1 MTTLLL
7 LTSAPTSRLAW
18 HACELA
24 RTMLNQ
30 QQDLLVFFYQDAVQ
44 VANQLTWRPADEPV
58 LAKKWSSLNIDL
70 PICVTAA
77 LARGITDEDNA
88 KRHQL
93 THTNLAQGFRMAGLG
108 ELADAMLKAN
118 RIIQL

>member
-18 HACELA
+18 HAYELA
-24 RTMLNQ
+24 RTMINQ
-30 QQDLLVFFYQDAVQ
+30 QQALLVFFYQDAVQ
-44 VANQLTWRPADEPV
+44 VANQLTWRPADESA

-88 KRHQL
+88 KRHHL
-93 THTNLAQGFRMAGLG
+93 ARTNLAQGFRMAGLG
-108 ELADAMLKAN
+108 ELADAMLKAS